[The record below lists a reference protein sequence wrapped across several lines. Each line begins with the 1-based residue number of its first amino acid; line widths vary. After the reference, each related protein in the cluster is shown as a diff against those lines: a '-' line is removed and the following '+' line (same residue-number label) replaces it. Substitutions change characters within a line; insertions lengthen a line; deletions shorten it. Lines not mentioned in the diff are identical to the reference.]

1 MEKKEQACKYFINCL
16 ENSGINRSI
25 NEDDIFNGASDDIQ
39 PYVKKIIDFLMP
51 VPNNGEEFIS
61 KASNPLTGKD
71 SLVVRKRIE
80 EIETY
85 ILSNLDKI

>member
-1 MEKKEQACKYFINCL
+1 MERKEQACQYFIECFK
-16 ENSGINRSI
+16 NSGINRSI
-25 NEDDIFNGASDDIQ
+25 NEDDILNGANNDIQ
-39 PYVKKIIDFLMP
+39 SYVRKIIEFLMP

-71 SLVVRKRIE
+71 SLVLRKRIE

-85 ILSNLDKI
+85 ILKNLDKI